1 MRNNWRA
8 RWRPFLAAVV
18 GAATLISLTGCALVF
33 PSRPNSAP
41 VFLTERDGE
50 VVFRWCGE
58 TTPEFESLKIT
69 YRVVINGEKEHFTA
83 AQGEGLFRF
92 GTEQEFTTREP
103 PIGLEYHT
111 SGSIPLDSYPLVVF
125 LDADQV
131 APGTANDLATFNL
144 DAPDQLAN
152 GQWVAPG
159 GPVADVPC

>member
-1 MRNNWRA
+1 MLNDRRA
-8 RWRPFLAAVV
+8 RCQRFVAAVV
-18 GAATLISLTGCALVF
+18 GAVTLIGLTGCALVF

-41 VFLTERDGE
+41 VFLTERNGD

-58 TTPEFESLKIT
+58 TTPEFQSLEII
-69 YRVVINGEKEHFTA
+69 YRAVVDDDKEYFTA

-111 SGSIPLDSYPLVVF
+111 SGSIPLDNYPLVIF

-131 APGTANDLATFNL
+131 APGTANDLATFNI
-144 DAPDQLAN
+144 DAPEQLAD
-152 GQWVAPG
+152 GQWVAPT
-159 GPVADVPC
+159 GPVDDVPC